1 MDIIYPKENI
11 MARIFIKDLQPG
23 MIIED
28 QIFHLTAKDLRSSTN
43 GSLYMSLTLADKTGP
58 VNARMWQASE
68 ELYKALPQDGFVR
81 VKGRTENYKGLLQF
95 IVDAIRPIDGEEINV
110 DDFLPTTDKDIDAM
124 YKRVV
129 EILRTLKDKNLLF
142 IIKQFI
148 DDKELMERFRK
159 APAAITMHH
168 ACIGGLLEHTLG
180 TMELALA
187 FAPRYPQL
195 NSDLLLAGAFL
206 HDIGKTRELAWDTS
220 LKYTDPGQFIG
231 HLVMGAMMIEQKAL
245 QAQKDLG
252 APVPAKL
259 IQHLQH
265 MIISHHGAYEFGAAK
280 LPMTAEAL
288 ILNHLDDIDA
298 KINMIHSQFGSADS
312 ETEWKYIKSMERMF
326 LNPALQK
333 QNDSR

>member
-1 MDIIYPKENI
+1 

-43 GSLYMSLTLADKTGP
+43 GSLYMSLTLADRTGP

-95 IVDAIRPIDGEEINV
+95 IVDAIRPIDGEAINV

-129 EILRTLKDKNLLF
+129 EILRTIKDKNLLF
-142 IIKQFI
+142 LIKQFI

-159 APAAITMHH
+159 APAAIAMHH

-180 TMELALA
+180 VMELALA
-187 FAPRYPQL
+187 LAPRYPQL
-195 NSDLLLAGAFL
+195 NNDLVLAGAFL
-206 HDIGKTRELAWDTS
+206 HDIGKTKELAWDTS
-220 LKYTDPGQFIG
+220 LKYTDSGQFIG
-231 HLVMGAMMIEQKAL
+231 HLVMGAMMIEQKSI
-245 QAQKDLG
+245 QTPKDLG
-252 APVPAKL
+252 QPVPVKL
-259 IQHLQH
+259 VQTLQH
-265 MIISHHGAYEFGAAK
+265 MIISHHGSHEFGAAK
-280 LPMTAEAL
+280 LPMTVEAL
-288 ILNHLDDIDA
+288 VLHHLDDIDA
-298 KINMIHSQFGSADS
+298 KINMIQTQFSNADS

-326 LNPALQK
+326 LNPNLDK
-333 QNDSR
+333 SDETIKE